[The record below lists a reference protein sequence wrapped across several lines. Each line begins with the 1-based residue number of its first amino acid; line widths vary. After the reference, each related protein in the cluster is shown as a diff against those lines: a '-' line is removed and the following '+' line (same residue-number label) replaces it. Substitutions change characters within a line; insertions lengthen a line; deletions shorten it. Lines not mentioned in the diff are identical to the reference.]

1 MLIVVQ
7 YVTEQVTTPKPVLM
21 HDDVL
26 FVMDETTMQEI
37 VREDNNTNHFIIISR
52 AGSAANKEK
61 SRLFVPA
68 SALHQ
73 NQKKKNIKHEI
84 IKNN

>member
-37 VREDNNTNHFIIISR
+37 VREDDNTSKQVTEICAFRLETTALNLDLR
-52 AGSAANKEK
+52 GSNVKRDFRVAWK
-61 SRLFVPA
+61 R
-68 SALHQ
+68 
-73 NQKKKNIKHEI
+73 
-84 IKNN
+84 